1 MASVIDRGEVQR
13 LMAEEDA
20 LLVEVMPKEE
30 YDDEHIAGAISLPIK
45 ELNAQTTAH
54 LDKDRPI
61 IVYCW
66 DLQ

>member
-1 MASVIDRGEVQR
+1 MPSIVDRDEVRR

-30 YDDEHIAGAISLPIK
+30 YDEEHIAGAISLPIK
-45 ELNAQTTAH
+45 ELNAESTAR
-54 LDKDRPI
+54 LDKNRPI